1 MRIIRQFGEQLMM
14 IDNRRSNLIITNLA
28 ISFHPQS
35 IYTSNRKIMNEKT
48 LYSGLEYLNA
58 VKIYY
63 PMKIPLFTYI
73 HYN

>member
-28 ISFHPQS
+28 IYFHPQS

-63 PMKIPLFTYI
+63 PMKIPLLFIYTL
-73 HYN
+73 